1 MRSLTSKFALAAVV
15 ALLLITKHG
24 AAQTIDAAA
33 LSSAYAAAADKC
45 KKSVVSINVGLSKV
59 TRKRLKHFEEH
70 VARSGGSID
79 PDALPEGSVG
89 SGVIVS
95 TDGYIL
101 TNDHVVDDV
110 DEDSILVTLHDGRR
124 YFADVVGSDPSSD
137 LALLRIYAQNLQPA
151 TIAKP
156 ESVRLGE
163 LVIAIGSPLGLKF
176 TVTSGVVSAL
186 VRDDIDDEGYSVKK
200 YIQTDAAI
208 NPGNSGGGLF
218 RIQGDLVGINT
229 AILSKTGF
237 NIGYGLALST
247 DLVGAVYDDLREDG
261 KIARPSLGVS
271 ARSVS
276 LDSALAIDRH
286 SVDETVIIDKIKP
299 GGAADKAGL
308 KVGDIVR
315 SFNGLPVRTRDNITQ
330 HMALFRPSQT
340 ITVSVGRNGDTVS
353 LPVKL
358 DTLELPFK
366 QRERDAPR
374 RAYIGMSLRGDGNT
388 LLLDKVK
395 RYGPADNA
403 GLQDGDVVVSVN
415 GAEVVSAADL
425 ARAVA
430 AKKPGDLLTVVCS
443 RRDKKVISTVVVGVQ
458 HTKASSNAD

>member
-1 MRSLTSKFALAAVV
+1 MLAAVV
-15 ALLLITKHG
+15 ALLLIAKHG
-24 AAQTIDAAA
+24 SAQTIDATA

-110 DEDSILVTLHDGRR
+110 DEDSILVTLYDGRR

-137 LALLRIYAQNLQPA
+137 LALLRIYAQNLQAA

-156 ESVRLGE
+156 ETVRLGE

-186 VRDDIDDEGYSVKK
+186 VRDDIDDEGYTVTK

-247 DLVGAVYDDLREDG
+247 DLVSAVYDDLREDG

-276 LDSALAIDRH
+276 LDSSLAIDRH
-286 SVDETVIIDKIKP
+286 HVDETVIIDKIKP

-340 ITVSVGRNGDTVS
+340 ITVSVGRNGDTMS

-403 GLQDGDVVVSVN
+403 GLQDGDVVVSIN

>member
-1 MRSLTSKFALAAVV
+1 LALALVV
-15 ALLLITKHG
+15 AFLLIAEHG
-24 AAQTIDAAA
+24 VAQTIDAAV

-70 VARSGGSID
+70 IARSGGSID

-95 TDGYIL
+95 NDGYIL

-110 DEDSILVTLHDGRR
+110 DEDSILITLHDGRR

-137 LALLRIYAQNLQPA
+137 LALLRIYAQNLQAA

-186 VRDDIDDEGYSVKK
+186 VRDDINDDGYSVTK

-247 DLVGAVYDDLREDG
+247 DLVEAVYADLREDG
-261 KIARPSLGVS
+261 KISRPSLGVS
-271 ARSVS
+271 ARSES
-276 LDSALAIDRH
+276 LDSALSIDRH
-286 SVDETVIIDKIKP
+286 SVDETVIIDKVKP

-315 SFNGLPVRTRDNITQ
+315 SFNGLDVRTRDNITQ
-330 HMALFRPSQT
+330 HMALFRPGQT
-340 ITVSVGRNGDTVS
+340 ITVSLGRNGDTVS
-353 LPVKL
+353 LPVTL

-366 QRERDAPR
+366 QRVRDMPR
-374 RAYIGMSLRGDGNT
+374 RPYIGMSLRSEGAA

-403 GLQDGDVVVSVN
+403 GLLDGDVVVSIN
-415 GAEVVSAADL
+415 GATPTSPADFT
-425 ARAVA
+425 RAVA
-430 AKKPGDLLTVVCS
+430 STKPGDLLTIVCS
-443 RRDKKVISTVVVGVQ
+443 RRDKKFTGTVVVGV
-458 HTKASSNAD
+458 K

>member
-1 MRSLTSKFALAAVV
+1 MTSKFVLAAVV
-15 ALLLITKHG
+15 ALLLIAKHG
-24 AAQTIDAAA
+24 SAQTIDATA

-110 DEDSILVTLHDGRR
+110 DEDSILVTLYDGRR

-137 LALLRIYAQNLQPA
+137 LALLRIYAQNLQAA

-156 ESVRLGE
+156 ETVRLGE

-186 VRDDIDDEGYSVKK
+186 VRDDIDDEGYTVTK

-247 DLVGAVYDDLREDG
+247 DLVSAVYDDLREDG

-276 LDSALAIDRH
+276 LDSSLAIDRH
-286 SVDETVIIDKIKP
+286 HVDETVIIDKIKP

-340 ITVSVGRNGDTVS
+340 ITVSVGRNGDTMS

-403 GLQDGDVVVSVN
+403 GLQDGDVVVSIN

-443 RRDKKVISTVVVGVQ
+443 RRDKKVTSTVVVGVQ
-458 HTKASSNAD
+458 GSRAGSNAE

>member
-24 AAQTIDAAA
+24 VAQTIDAAA

-358 DTLELPFK
+358 DTLELPFT

>member
-1 MRSLTSKFALAAVV
+1 MLVVVFTALMLIAEHAVAQSVDATS
-15 ALLLITKHG
+15 
-24 AAQTIDAAA
+24 
-33 LSSAYAAAADKC
+33 LSSAYATAADKC
-45 KKSVVSINVGLSKV
+45 KRSVVSINVGLSKA

-137 LALLRIYAQNLQPA
+137 LALLRIYAQNLQAA

-156 ESVRLGE
+156 ETVRLGE

-176 TVTSGVVSAL
+176 TVTSGVVSAI
-186 VRDDIDDEGYSVKK
+186 VRDDIDDEGYTVTK

-218 RIQGDLVGINT
+218 RLQGDLVGINT

-247 DLVGAVYDDLREDG
+247 DLVEAVYNDLREDG
-261 KIARPSLGVS
+261 KVSRPSLGVS
-271 ARSVS
+271 ARSES
-276 LDSALAIDRH
+276 LDSALAVDRH
-286 SVDETVIIDKIKP
+286 SVDETVIIDKIKS

-308 KVGDIVR
+308 KVGDIIR

-330 HMALFRPSQT
+330 HMALFRPGQT
-340 ITVSVGRNGDTVS
+340 ISVSVGRSGDTVS
-353 LPVKL
+353 FPVRL
-358 DTLELPFK
+358 DTLDLPFK
-366 QRERDAPR
+366 QRERATLRQP
-374 RAYIGMSLRGDGNT
+374 YIGMSLRSDGAT

-415 GAEVVSAADL
+415 GAEITSAANL
-425 ARAVA
+425 AQAVG
-430 AKKPGDLLTVVCS
+430 AKKPGDLLTIVCS
-443 RRDKKVISTVVVGVQ
+443 RRDKKFTSTVVVGVQ
-458 HTKASSNAD
+458 

>member
-1 MRSLTSKFALAAVV
+1 MVFVV
-15 ALLLITKHG
+15 LLIIVEQ
-24 AAQTIDAAA
+24 AASQTSDGTA
-33 LSSAYAAAADKC
+33 LSSSYAAAADKC

-59 TRKRLKHFEEH
+59 TRKRLKHFEEY
-70 VARSGGSID
+70 VNRSGGSIS
-79 PDALPEGSVG
+79 PGELPEGSVG

-95 TDGYIL
+95 TDGYVL
-101 TNDHVVDDV
+101 TNDHVIDDV
-110 DEDSILVTLHDGRR
+110 DKDSILVTLYDGRR
-124 YFADVVGSDPSSD
+124 YFADLIGSDPSSD
-137 LALLRIYAQNLQPA
+137 LALLRIYTKNLKAA

-218 RIQGDLVGINT
+218 SIQGDLVGINT

-247 DLVGAVYDDLREDG
+247 DLVEAVYADLREDG
-261 KIARPSLGVS
+261 KISRPSLGVS
-271 ARSVS
+271 ARSES
-276 LDSALAIDRH
+276 LDSSLAIDRH

-299 GGAADKAGL
+299 GCAAEKAGL
-308 KVGDIVR
+308 KVGDIIR
-315 SFNGLPVRTRDNITQ
+315 SFNGLTIRTRENILQ
-330 HMALFRPSQT
+330 HMAMFRPGQT
-340 ITVSVGRNGDTVS
+340 ITVSLGRNGDTIS

-358 DTLELPFK
+358 DTLQLPFA
-366 QRERDAPR
+366 QRERDTPR
-374 RAYIGMSLRGDGNT
+374 RPHIGMSLRSDGAT
-388 LLLDKVK
+388 LLLEKVK

-403 GLQDGDVVVSVN
+403 GLQDGDVLVSIN
-415 GAEVVSAADL
+415 GTEVTSAAEL
-425 ARAVA
+425 TRAVA
-430 AKKPGDLLTVVCS
+430 STKPGDLVTVVCT
-443 RRDKKVISTVVVGVQ
+443 RRDKMITSAVVVGV
-458 HTKASSNAD
+458 H

>member
-1 MRSLTSKFALAAVV
+1 MTSLTSRSWLLTVA
-15 ALLLITKHG
+15 ALLLFVEQG
-24 AAQTIDAAA
+24 ASQSIDAVAV
-33 LSSAYAAAADKC
+33 SSAYAAAADRC

-70 VARSGGSID
+70 VNRSGGSID
-79 PDALPEGSVG
+79 HDALPEGSVG
-89 SGVIVS
+89 SGVIIS

-101 TNDHVVDDV
+101 TNEHVIDDV
-110 DEDSILVTLHDGRR
+110 DEDSILVTLHNGMR
-124 YFADVVGSDPSSD
+124 YFADVIGSDPSSD
-137 LALLRIYAQNLQPA
+137 LALLRIYARNLQAA

-186 VRDDIDDEGYSVKK
+186 VRDDIDVEGYSVTK

-247 DLVGAVYDDLREDG
+247 DLVEAVYADLREDG
-261 KIARPSLGVS
+261 KVARPSLGVS
-271 ARSVS
+271 ARSES

-308 KVGDIVR
+308 KVGDIIR
-315 SFNGLPVRTRDNITQ
+315 SFSGMSVRTRDNIIQ
-330 HMALFRPSQT
+330 HLALFRPGQT
-340 ITVSVGRNGDTVS
+340 ISVSLGRNGDTLS
-353 LPVKL
+353 IPVTL

-366 QRERDAPR
+366 QRDRSAARHP
-374 RAYIGMSLRGDGNT
+374 YLGMSLRADGAAV
-388 LLLDKVK
+388 LLENIK

-403 GLQDGDVVVSVN
+403 GLQDGDILVSIN
-415 GAEVVSAADL
+415 GAEIKSSSEL
-425 ARAVA
+425 TRAVA
-430 AKKPGDLLTVVCS
+430 STTPGDLLNIVFR
-443 RRDKKVISTVVVGVQ
+443 RRDKIGTSSLIVG
-458 HTKASSNAD
+458 AN